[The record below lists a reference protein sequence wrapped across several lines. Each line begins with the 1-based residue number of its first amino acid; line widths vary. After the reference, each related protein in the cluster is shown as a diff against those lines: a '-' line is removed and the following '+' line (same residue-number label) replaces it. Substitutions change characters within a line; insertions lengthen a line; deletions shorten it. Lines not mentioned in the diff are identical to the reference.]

1 MVTSELLLAW
11 RSHRSACKLAQT
23 RISLEDIIK
32 GLWPFM
38 VAPLIVLLLLILFPA
53 VVTVPAK
60 WFAG

>member
-23 RISLEDIIK
+23 RINLEDIIK
-32 GLWPFM
+32 DVWAFM